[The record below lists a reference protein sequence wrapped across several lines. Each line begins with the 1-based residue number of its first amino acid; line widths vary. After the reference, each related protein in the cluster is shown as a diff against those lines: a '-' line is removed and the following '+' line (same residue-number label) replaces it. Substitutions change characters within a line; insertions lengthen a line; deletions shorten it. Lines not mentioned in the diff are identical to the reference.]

1 MRLAMGFCGQL
12 AKATLSS
19 LSIKKLE
26 VGNHTEVR
34 RYMVALCRC
43 RKAESS
49 SPTGFDLFLWEGLM
63 LCEHQAGNVASLSV
77 IEMFPL
83 MIKDEYHQYHFC
95 ISNCVAF
102 AAHLG
107 SFSQLLTFFLC
118 FQRTGSG
125 CEAGVC

>member
-34 RYMVALCRC
+34 RYVLALCRW

-49 SPTGFDLFLWEGLM
+49 SPAGFGLFL
-63 LCEHQAGNVASLSV
+63 
-77 IEMFPL
+77 
-83 MIKDEYHQYHFC
+83 
-95 ISNCVAF
+95 
-102 AAHLG
+102 
-107 SFSQLLTFFLC
+107 
-118 FQRTGSG
+118 
-125 CEAGVC
+125 